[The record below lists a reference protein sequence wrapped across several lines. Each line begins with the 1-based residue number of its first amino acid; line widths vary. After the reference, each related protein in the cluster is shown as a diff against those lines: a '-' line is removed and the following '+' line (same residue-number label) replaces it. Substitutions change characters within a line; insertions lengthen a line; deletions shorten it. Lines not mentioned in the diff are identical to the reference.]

1 MSDNVSYATTAGTAE
16 KATGDKNGKDITTYM
31 AYAKWDTENNTTLH
45 LQNSSGANIFSAK
58 LADKFLPLV
67 AGSAHPLIGD
77 LYISAGDEDRFLQ
90 FSYTGTGYD
99 WRIGYLGSGSGN
111 ENYLVFQSNGTDGVT
126 WTNALRFGLTD
137 LNATFGGSILPSS
150 TGTKDIGSSGLR
162 WKGLYGQTLN
172 ITGNATI
179 GDATTDAHIIKGKI
193 TQTGDIIPGVNA
205 TYNLGSTT
213 SKWKALYVGNGAD
226 GSANSGAIT
235 VDGGIHTTKNIYTD
249 AGISVAD
256 INSAIFRC
264 NTTTAYSPSSTAI
277 TSSPFARDLWHDH
290 LAFLASGHTIVSNQ
304 VSSDGSTWIDDTL
317 DLTPLFMQKENNR
330 VEILSKS
337 QLSRRF
343 TLSTISFQYSGIRWY
358 EIGVSYTSPF
368 SQFQIHIE
376 SSSDGSTWTEVHLST
391 IENSSRPYFLY
402 GSDFGNKKF
411 LRFTFTKTTNTTTGS
426 VNLTSIKGYTTRKG
440 DQGLGIENEQ
450 PYDWNA
456 SRDIYPHTDNTRSLG
471 LSSKKWKD
479 VYATTF
485 IGNLNGNANTATRA
499 TNDSSGR
506 NIEQTYL
513 KNVSLKNEYELY
525 KTIGNGKETLIG
537 AVAPLD
543 SNHLIP
549 LKYLPAAALE
559 RIHLVETDSD
569 RLKLTILEVQNG
581 DVVRVN
587 QTNRMYIVYDDTKLG
602 TEDAF
607 RVFVAGSAASADTAR
622 YAESAGRATN
632 DSAGNEISTSYIKY
646 PFTLNKDKT
655 QVKIANGKGAETTL
669 DYNYYPTAMTWIK
682 GTSEG
687 PTATIDMAGIADIA
701 VNAIPKATKTDSGI
715 VIVGTQTFGGA
726 KTFDNNV
733 TVQKV
738 LKAGNGIQSNSTD
751 TGAVQVSGGLGVTKN
766 TWIGETLNVVG
777 ATTLKSTLAVTGETT
792 LTGKL
797 TAKGAVQ
804 LGDAESD
811 AISIVGDTSFTN
823 DVTIGKT
830 LTVNGS
836 VSTKGAVT
844 LGDAESDTVT
854 VNGDTSFK
862 NDVTIQKTLTVSK
875 QVKIGNGADI
885 STDPCDLEVTGGVD
899 IGSNL
904 RVTGGTANTATIE
917 FKQEAKVVYD
927 ATKNAFNFVFN

>member
-1 MSDNVSYATTAGTAE
+1 MSDNVSYATTASTAE
-16 KATGDKNGKDITTYM
+16 KAIGDKNGKDITTYM
-31 AYAKWDTENNTTLH
+31 AYAKWDPTDNTTLH

-58 LADKFLPLV
+58 LAEKFLPLT
-67 AGSAHPLIGD
+67 AGSTHPLTGD
-77 LYISAGDEDRFLQ
+77 LYLSAGNEDRFLH

-99 WRIGYLGSGSGN
+99 WRIGYLGTGSGN
-111 ENYLVFQSNGTDGVT
+111 ENYLVFQSNGTDGVA

-150 TGTKDIGSSGLR
+150 TGTKDIGSSSLR

-179 GDATTDAHIIKGKI
+179 GDSTTNAHIIKGTI

-235 VDGGIHTTKNIYTD
+235 VDGGIHTTKNIYTG

-256 INSAIFRC
+256 INSATFRC

-304 VSSDGSTWIDDTL
+304 ISLDGSTWVDDTL

-330 VEILSKS
+330 VTILNAS

-343 TLSTISFQYSGIRWY
+343 TLSTTSFQYCGIRWY
-358 EIGVSYTSPF
+358 EIGVAYTSPF

-376 SSSDGSTWTEVHLST
+376 SSLDGSTWTEVHLST
-391 IENSSRPYFLY
+391 IEYGSKPYFLY

-426 VNLTSIKGYTTRKG
+426 VNLTSIKGYTVRKG

-456 SRDIYPHTDNTRSLG
+456 NRDIYPHIDNARSLG

-485 IGNLNGNANTATRA
+485 IGNLTGNANTATKA

-513 KNVSLKNEYELY
+513 KNVSFEDEYKLY
-525 KTIGNGKETLIG
+525 TTIGNGKKTLIG
-537 AVAPLD
+537 DVAPLD

-559 RIHLVETDSD
+559 RIHLVDKEAD
-569 RLKLTILEVQNG
+569 RLKLTILKVQNG

-587 QTNRMYIVYDDTKLG
+587 ETNRMYFVYDDTKLG

-607 RVFVAGSAASADTAR
+607 RVFIAGSAASADTAR

-632 DSAGNEISTSYIKY
+632 DSDGNKISTSYIKY
-646 PFTLNKDKT
+646 PFTLNANKT
-655 QVKIANGKGAETTL
+655 QITIANGVGAKTTL
-669 DYNYYPTAMTWIK
+669 DYNYYPTAMTWTK
-682 GTSEG
+682 GTSAG

-701 VNAIPKATKTDSGI
+701 VNAIPKATKTESGI
-715 VIVGTQTFGGA
+715 VIVGDQTFGGA
-726 KTFDNNV
+726 KTFDDN
-733 TVQKV
+733 
-738 LKAGNGIQSNSTD
+738 
-751 TGAVQVSGGLGVTKN
+751 
-766 TWIGETLNVVG
+766 
-777 ATTLKSTLAVTGETT
+777 
-792 LTGKL
+792 
-797 TAKGAVQ
+797 
-804 LGDAESD
+804 
-811 AISIVGDTSFTN
+811 
-823 DVTIGKT
+823 
-830 LTVNGS
+830 
-836 VSTKGAVT
+836 
-844 LGDAESDTVT
+844 
-854 VNGDTSFK
+854 
-862 NDVTIQKTLTVSK
+862 VTIQKTLTVSK
-875 QVKIGNGADI
+875 QVKIGNGVDI
-885 STDPCDLEVTGGVD
+885 STDPCDLEVVGGVD
-899 IGSNL
+899 VGKNL

-927 ATKNAFNFVFN
+927 ATKNAFNFIFN